1 MLLLRASFPGAP
13 AVDAA
18 IGEALLEAE
27 LEGPVLR
34 VARPAP
40 TVGFGRLDGVRPGFA
55 AAAVAARAN
64 GFVPVLRTPGGHAA
78 AYHLGSLLVELVAPE
93 ADPIGGMR
101 ERFRTFSATLAAALR
116 TLGIDARVGEV
127 DGEYCPGEFSVNAGG
142 TVKLAGVAQRIKRRS
157 WMVGAE
163 LVVEDGAPVRR
174 VLTDV
179 YAALGLDLDPATAAA
194 VEDVAPGVTVDDVE
208 RAVVEAFGISGLL
221 PLTPA
226 LRAAAEALAPR
237 HEVGP

>member
-1 MLLLRASFPGAP
+1 MHLLRASFPGAP
-13 AVDAA
+13 TVDAA
-18 IGEALLEAE
+18 IGDALLEAD
-27 LEGPVLR
+27 LDGPVLR
-34 VARPAP
+34 IARPAP
-40 TVGFGRLDGVRPGFA
+40 TVGFGRLDAIRPGFA
-55 AAAVAARAN
+55 AAAVVARAS

-101 ERFRTFSATLAAALR
+101 DRFAAFSGTIAEALR

-142 TVKLAGVAQRIKRRS
+142 TVKLAGVAQRIKRGS

-163 LVVEDGAPVRR
+163 LVVEDAAPVRA

-179 YAALGLDLDPATAAA
+179 YAALGLAFDPATAAA

-208 RAVVEAFGISGLL
+208 RAVVEAFGPSGLL
-221 PLTPA
+221 PLTPE
-226 LRAAAEALAPR
+226 LRAAAEARAAR
-237 HEVGP
+237 HAVP